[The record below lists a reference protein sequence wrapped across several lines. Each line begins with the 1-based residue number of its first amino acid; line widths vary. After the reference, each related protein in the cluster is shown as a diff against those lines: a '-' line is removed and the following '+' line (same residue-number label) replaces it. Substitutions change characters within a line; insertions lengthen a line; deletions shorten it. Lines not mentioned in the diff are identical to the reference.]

1 MKALAVG
8 LVALMPSSALAA
20 SLPITGHYCG
30 DGGFSVDARGVG
42 WETATAYVQ
51 CIAEKDSVLQ
61 SSTSVCLTHSDVP
74 KKLTATIKEDEVAG
88 TLAYTDDDRGTII
101 LNQCPN

>member
-8 LVALMPSSALAA
+8 LVALMPWSAIAA
-20 SLPITGHYCG
+20 SLPITDHYCG

-51 CIAEKDSVLQ
+51 CIAEKDSVPPIFHL
-61 SSTSVCLTHSDVP
+61 VCLTHSDVP

-101 LNQCPN
+101 LNRCPN